1 MTARPLAIFAFL
13 ACTALSGQRAFDV
26 RVQELAAQVD
36 PVRLRTTVESLA
48 SFGTRHT
55 LSDSTRTDRGNAAAQ
70 RWIVD
75 HVGSLQAIPS
85 SRLKRFEERFTA
97 GGSGRLPQPIELVNL
112 GAILPGVDPSREK
125 EVLVIAGH
133 YDSLPSGPDPNADGP
148 GAVDDASG
156 VAVCLEM
163 ARIMAKEKPAIA
175 IYFVASAAEEQG
187 LVGATHLA
195 KRLKTEG
202 FTVRGMVA
210 ADMLGNVHGINKD
223 ADSTTVR
230 CFSEGV
236 PTLETDAQKRV
247 RETLGGENDGSSRE
261 WARYIKRFGEP
272 YTDNLDVWLMLRR
285 DRVGRGGDHTPF
297 AAQGFPAVRFTDALE
312 HYDRQH
318 QTPKTENG
326 RLYGDTP
333 EFFDENYCAK
343 VTRALLASFMHLGH
357 APAPPFDVAIGG
369 MGTADTKLNWKLPAD
384 PRIKALVLYSRR
396 SDTIHWQKTKVLP
409 KSLETTLRNT
419 MLDNHV
425 FALATVDAD
434 GNESVPVYPT
444 ALIGGR

>member
-1 MTARPLAIFAFL
+1 MRPFAVCALLF
-13 ACTALSGQRAFDV
+13 CSALSGQRAFDL
-26 RVQELAAQVD
+26 RVQERVAQVD
-36 PVRLRTTVESLA
+36 PVRLRATVESLA

-55 LSDSTRTDRGNAAAQ
+55 LSDSSQPNRGNAAAR

-75 HVGSLQAIPS
+75 HVKSLQAIPG
-85 SRLKRFEERFTA
+85 SRLKLLEERFTA
-97 GGSGRLPQPIELVNL
+97 GGSGRLPQPVELVNVC
-112 GAILPGVDPSREK
+112 AILPGADPSRDK

-163 ARIMAKEKPAIA
+163 ARMMAAEKPAIA

-195 KRLKTEG
+195 KRLKAEG
-202 FTVRGMVA
+202 YTVRGMVA
-210 ADMLGNVHGINKD
+210 ADMLGNVHGISKD

-236 PTLETDAQKRV
+236 PTVEAEAQKRV
-247 RETLGGENDGSSRE
+247 REALGGENDGSSRE

-272 YTDNLDVWLMLRR
+272 YSENLDVWLMLRR

-297 AAQGFPAVRFTDALE
+297 ANEGFPAVRLTDTFE

-318 QTPKTENG
+318 QTPRTEDG
-326 RLYGDTP
+326 RVYGDTP
-333 EFFDENYCAK
+333 DFFDENYCAK
-343 VTRALLASFMHLGH
+343 VTRALLAAFMHLGH
-357 APAPPFDVAIGG
+357 APAPPTDVAVGG
-369 MGTADTKLNWKLPAD
+369 MGTADTKLGWRLPDD
-384 PRIKALVLYSRR
+384 PRIKGLALYRRR
-396 SDTIHWQKTKVLP
+396 SDAIHWQKTVVLP
-409 KSLETTLRNT
+409 KSTELTLRNT
-419 MLDNHV
+419 MLDNSV
-425 FALATVDAD
+425 FALATFDAD
-434 GNESVPVYPT
+434 GNESVPVYPS
-444 ALIGGR
+444 ALVRAN